1 MKHILTLAALVF
13 ATACFGQVPDWHV
26 EDLLLYMDFDGNYS
40 NLVPGGNQ
48 LNMQG
53 VPLFASDSSR
63 TFLELAGNGEHLF
76 HPDPAFP
83 EGEVFSLCIEFRL
96 DEFGSGGGQDIAPL
110 VSKWQSSGTENNE
123 FFLLER
129 DGFFDLA
136 LPGDAAANYSHNWPP
151 GSWHSACIQVADTS
165 ALWIDGEF
173 YWSAPTAFGQ
183 SNYLFR
189 VGDWFSTLNS
199 SYRTM
204 DGALA
209 KLVAWSS
216 KLPSGAHQFF
226 TQDADIAI
234 GCIDP
239 SACNYSEDNV
249 WDDGSCFYECAFC
262 QNGTVWNN
270 DLGACVAML
279 LAENACLEGT
289 VWNEELGGCVVA
301 NPSDTDFD
309 GCVSMTDLLDLLSVF
324 GTCNE
329 VPWSCGDP
337 LEYQDYDY
345 ETVQIGEQ
353 CWFAENLRAESYRN
367 GDVIPVGLSDEEW
380 SSTTSGAMAAYGEGS
395 SACYS
400 YSLDGDACDESWSLD
415 EYGGLYNWY
424 SVVDARGLCPSG
436 WYVASDGEWTALTEH
451 LGGSIVAGYQMK
463 TTYGWSNGGNGSNSS
478 GFSGLPGGFRDSSGY
493 FSFAGNY
500 GNMWSSST
508 SGSGAWYRYLYDYH
522 DDIFRSNYDP
532 RSGFSIRCI
541 QDSE

>member
-1 MKHILTLAALVF
+1 
-13 ATACFGQVPDWHV
+13 
-26 EDLLLYMDFDGNYS
+26 MDFDGNYS
-40 NLVPGGNQ
+40 NLVPGENQ
-48 LNMQG
+48 LEMQG

-110 VSKWQSSGTENNE
+110 VSKWHSSGTENNE

-136 LPGDAAANYSHNWPP
+136 LPGDAAANYSHNWTP

-249 WDDGSCFYECAFC
+249 WDNGSCFYECAFC

-289 VWNEELGGCVVA
+289 VWNEELGGCVIA
-301 NPSDTDFD
+301 NPSDTNFD
-309 GCVSMTDLLDLLSVF
+309 GCVGMTDLLDLLSFF
-324 GTCNE
+324 GTCAEENSE
-329 VPWSCGDP
+329 AGNGEWSCGYP
-337 LEYQDYDY
+337 VHYHGYDY
-345 ETVQIGEQ
+345 QTVLIGEQ
-353 CWFAENLRAESYRN
+353 CWFAENLRSESYEN
-367 GDVIPVGLSDEEW
+367 GDPLSSNLTDFDW
-380 SSTTSGAMAAYGEGS
+380 NNTTSGAVAIYGEGDSDCSES
-395 SACYS
+395 SP
-400 YSLDGDACDESWSLD
+400 DGDACNEAWSLGQ
-415 EYGGLYNWY
+415 YGRLYNWY
-424 SVVDARGLCPSG
+424 AVDDSRGLCPSG
-436 WYVASDGEWTALTEH
+436 WHVPSDDEWMTMEMALGMSEADANNTDWRGTDQGIQIKADH
-451 LGGSIVAGYQMK
+451 
-463 TTYGWSNGGNGSNSS
+463 GWDADGHGTNSS
-478 GFSGLPGGFRDSSGY
+478 GFSGMPNGFRSFLGFFGGSGSTAY
-493 FSFAGNY
+493 L
-500 GNMWSSST
+500 WSSSSANT
-508 SGSGAWYRYLYDYH
+508 SLAWSRYLSQGIGEINRSPYH
-522 DDIFRSNYDP
+522 QRE
-532 RSGFSIRCI
+532 GFSVRCLK
-541 QDSE
+541 DSE